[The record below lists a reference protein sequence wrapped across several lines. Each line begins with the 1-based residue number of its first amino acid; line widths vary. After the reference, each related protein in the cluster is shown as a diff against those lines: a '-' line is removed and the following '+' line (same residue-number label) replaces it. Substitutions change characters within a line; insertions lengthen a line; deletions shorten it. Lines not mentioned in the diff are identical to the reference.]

1 MIARRVFLSVGMV
14 SIGRRMFIFLMLAA
28 GLFASTS
35 AASAAD
41 CVRALK
47 PETSMVSVGVFSDMR
62 YTEEHAQG
70 YRLELW
76 RAGDCLVGL
85 WMAAD
90 GPVGDTPT
98 GLIEQVQY
106 EKSTGAL
113 AFQARLTMG
122 EFVVGSRTV
131 TTEPSKDLYQF
142 TGILRNNAL
151 RGTVQHTFKNTS
163 AISAPPSQKVT
174 LKFSRAE
181 SKALNPKMTYAQ
193 WMREAHDILKLRGP
207 KW

>member
-1 MIARRVFLSVGMV
+1 
-14 SIGRRMFIFLMLAA
+14 MFKNILIFAA
-28 GLFASTS
+28 FF
-35 AASAAD
+35 ASAAHAAE
-41 CVRALK
+41 CARTPQ
-47 PETSMVSVGVFSDMR
+47 PEAPLTLVGVFSDMR

-90 GPVGDTPT
+90 GLVGDTPT

-106 EKSTGAL
+106 EKSTGAV

-122 EFVVGSRTV
+122 EFVIGSRTV

-142 TGILRNNAL
+142 AGILRPTAL
-151 RGTVQHTFKNTS
+151 RGTVQYTLKNVAAVSTS
-163 AISAPPSQKVT
+163 SSQKIT
-174 LKFSRAE
+174 LKFSREE
-181 SKALNPKMTYAQ
+181 SKALNPRMTYAQ
-193 WMREAHDILKLRGP
+193 WIREAQDTLKLRGP

>member
-1 MIARRVFLSVGMV
+1 MNGAAMLKKSLIFAVF
-14 SIGRRMFIFLMLAA
+14 F
-28 GLFASTS
+28 
-35 AASAAD
+35 ASAAHAAE
-41 CVRALK
+41 CARTLK
-47 PETSMVSVGVFSDMR
+47 PEAPLTLVGVFDDMR

-90 GPVGDTPT
+90 GPIGDTPT

-106 EKSTGAL
+106 EKSAGAL

-122 EFVVGSRTV
+122 EFVVGSRTI

-142 TGILRNNAL
+142 AGTLRPTTL
-151 RGTVQHTFKNTS
+151 RGTVQHTIKNAAAVS
-163 AISAPPSQKVT
+163 ASPSQKIT
-174 LKFSRAE
+174 LKFSREE
-181 SKALNPKMTYAQ
+181 SKALNPRMTYAQ
-193 WMREAHDILKLRGP
+193 WIREAQDTLKFRGP